1 MNQAKRVA
9 LVLAMTL
16 LTAIGALTYPFLAR
30 RYAWQGAHFEQPWLL
45 LGLLVVPVVWYMGT
59 FAQDRR
65 KPRLRVGTVAP
76 LLKGPRGLRAHLR
89 DLPGVLRAVA
99 IAMLVLSV
107 ARPISILQNE
117 TRDDKG
123 IDIVIVMDL
132 SGSMR
137 AVLDTD
143 AGSLPGRP
151 KLPSKRPTRLDVS
164 KLVVEDFIAR
174 RQTDRIGVVVFG
186 KDAYVLSPPTL
197 DYKLLDK
204 LVSSLSLSVID
215 GSATAIGDALGTAVA
230 RLRRSDAHSKVVI
243 LLTDGDSNAGS
254 IAPDYA
260 THLATTV
267 GTKVYTIQ
275 IGSGDEVDVQEGVD
289 LFGQPSYVRHRFP
302 VNPELLQKIAKQT
315 GGEAF
320 VATDGKALSA
330 SMHSILNSLEKTR
343 FEASISSYE
352 DLFPLLLIPGVLL
365 VGLDAL
371 LRAWLLRRFP

>member
-1 MNQAKRVA
+1 
-9 LVLAMTL
+9 
-16 LTAIGALTYPFLAR
+16 
-30 RYAWQGAHFEQPWLL
+30 
-45 LGLLVVPVVWYMGT
+45 MGT

-174 RQTDRIGVVVFG
+174 RQTD
-186 KDAYVLSPPTL
+186 
-197 DYKLLDK
+197 
-204 LVSSLSLSVID
+204 
-215 GSATAIGDALGTAVA
+215 
-230 RLRRSDAHSKVVI
+230 
-243 LLTDGDSNAGS
+243 
-254 IAPDYA
+254 
-260 THLATTV
+260 
-267 GTKVYTIQ
+267 
-275 IGSGDEVDVQEGVD
+275 
-289 LFGQPSYVRHRFP
+289 
-302 VNPELLQKIAKQT
+302 
-315 GGEAF
+315 
-320 VATDGKALSA
+320 
-330 SMHSILNSLEKTR
+330 
-343 FEASISSYE
+343 
-352 DLFPLLLIPGVLL
+352 
-365 VGLDAL
+365 
-371 LRAWLLRRFP
+371 